1 MCLLYEPCLLP
12 GNKEEGIFFFFQKAL
27 KQNNCKALT
36 GKLKSV
42 CELSGKSWGEVD

>member
-1 MCLLYEPCLLP
+1 MNHVFYLVIRKR
-12 GNKEEGIFFFFQKAL
+12 GFFFFQKAL